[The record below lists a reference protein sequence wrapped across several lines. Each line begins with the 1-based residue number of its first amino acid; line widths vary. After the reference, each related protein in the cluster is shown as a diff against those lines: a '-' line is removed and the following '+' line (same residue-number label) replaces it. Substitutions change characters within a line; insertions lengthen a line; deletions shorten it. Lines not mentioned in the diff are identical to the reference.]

1 MKIFAGTVQNMVALA
16 NMDSKWKLKKEELGK
31 RELAEMDPVSRQI
44 ALYKEDLEK
53 MRESRQKEDI
63 NNKLKAGEGLT
74 PEEMDYLKKT
84 DPKAYKE
91 YQELQQEKEAYE
103 KRLKSCE
110 TKEDVEELKLNTMG
124 QFMAAAK
131 QVASNPNIPKGKKKE
146 LMERIL
152 KKVMGVQKKHIEFV
166 VSGRYQSLPTEEE
179 EAEKKKRK
187 YRREDNKEHAE
198 ESDQTDIRVEG
209 LSLEEL
215 REKADRAFAEVKNAL
230 DLEKTEPSQ
239 AYSDN
244 ESVTT
249 IIK

>member
-1 MKIFAGTVQNMVALA
+1 MKIFSGTVQNMAALA
-16 NMDSKWKLKKEELGK
+16 NMDNKWKLKKKELGK
-31 RELAEMDPVSRQI
+31 KEFAEMDPVSRQI
-44 ALYKEDLEK
+44 ALYEEDLAK

-63 NNKLKAGEGLT
+63 NNKLKVGEGLT
-74 PEEMDYLKKT
+74 PEEIDYLKKT

-103 KRLKSCE
+103 KKLKSCD

-179 EAEKKKRK
+179 EAEKKKQKRVQ
-187 YRREDNKEHAE
+187 ENDKEHSGE
-198 ESDQTDIRVEG
+198 KDQTDAWLDG

-215 REKADRAFAEVKNAL
+215 KEKADKVFAEVKNELGFEHA
-230 DLEKTEPSQ
+230 EQSQ
-239 AYSDN
+239 VNVDGGN
-244 ESVTT
+244 
-249 IIK
+249 